1 MLFCIG
7 KISPAL
13 DKEVGFLA
21 ENATLIGRVTV
32 CAFAS
37 VWFQTVLRGD
47 NDLIEIGAY
56 SNVQDGAILHT
67 DQGFPL
73 KIGGFVT
80 VGHKAMLHGCL
91 IGDYSLVGM
100 NATILNGAKIGKYCI
115 IGANALIPEGK
126 EIPDYSV
133 VIGIPGKIV
142 RLVSDED
149 KKMLE
154 KSAETYLEKSKLYLT
169 SFRKVES

>member
-1 MLFCIG
+1 MLFCIE
-7 KISPAL
+7 KTSPSL
-13 DKEVGFLA
+13 DKKVGFLA

-73 KIGGFVT
+73 KIGEFVT

-91 IGDYSLVGM
+91 IGDYSLIGM

-115 IGANALIPEGK
+115 IGANALISEGK

-142 RLVSDED
+142 RSVSDED

-169 SFRKVES
+169 SFRKVEL

>member
-1 MLFCIG
+1 MLFCIE
-7 KISPAL
+7 KTSPSL

-21 ENATLIGRVTV
+21 ESATLIGRVTI

-47 NDLIEIGAY
+47 NDLIEVGAY

-73 KIGGFVT
+73 KIGEFVT

-91 IGDYSLVGM
+91 IGDYSLIGM

-133 VIGIPGKIV
+133 VIGMPGKIV
-142 RLVSDED
+142 RSVSEED

-154 KSAETYLEKSKLYLT
+154 KSAETYLEKSKLYLAT
-169 SFRKVES
+169 FRKVEA

>member
-1 MLFCIG
+1 MLFCIE
-7 KISPAL
+7 KMSPAI
-13 DKEVGFLA
+13 DSNAGFLA
-21 ENATLIGRVTV
+21 ENATLIGQVTI

-47 NDLIEIGAY
+47 NDLIEVGAH

-73 KIGGFVT
+73 KIGEYVT
-80 VGHKAMLHGCL
+80 VGHKAMLHGC
-91 IGDYSLVGM
+91 IIDDYSLIGM

-115 IGANALIPEGK
+115 IGANALISEGK

-133 VIGIPGKIV
+133 VVGIPGKVV
-142 RLVSDED
+142 RSVSEED
-149 KKMLE
+149 KKMLGS
-154 KSAETYLEKSKLYLT
+154 SAETYLKKSKLYLA
-169 SFRKVES
+169 SLKKII

>member
-1 MLFCIG
+1 MLFYIE
-7 KISPAL
+7 KINPQL
-13 DKEVGFLA
+13 DKNVGFLA
-21 ENATLIGRVTV
+21 ESATIIGRVIV
-32 CAFAS
+32 GAFAS

-47 NDLIEIGAY
+47 NDLIEIGSY

-73 KIGGFVT
+73 RIGEHVT
-80 VGHKAMLHGCL
+80 VGHRAMLHGCL
-91 IGDYSLVGM
+91 VDNYSLIGM

-133 VIGIPGKIV
+133 VVGIPGKIIRSV
-142 RLVSDED
+142 GEED
-149 KKMLE
+149 KKILE
-154 KSAETYLEKSKLYLT
+154 KSAETYVEKSKLYLT
-169 SFRKVES
+169 SFKKITP